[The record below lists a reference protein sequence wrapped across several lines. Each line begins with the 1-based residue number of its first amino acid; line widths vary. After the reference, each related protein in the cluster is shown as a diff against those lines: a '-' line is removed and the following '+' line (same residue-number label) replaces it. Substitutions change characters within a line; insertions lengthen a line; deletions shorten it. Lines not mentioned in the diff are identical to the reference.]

1 MGAPPESEIRD
12 TPVDAD
18 FVPSGKEQYL
28 AVLTEI
34 LILKTEPGDVRC

>member
-1 MGAPPESEIRD
+1 MGTPPESEIRD

-28 AVLTEI
+28 ADLIEI
-34 LILKTEPGDVRC
+34 LILKTEEGDAR